1 MVFVIKG
8 KKDLEERPT
17 YVEMVDDSTVTIH
30 ESEDYEGEYLECFKT
45 TIEYYNWAEDNIEGF
60 GKPIG

>member
-8 KKDLEERPT
+8 KKDLEDRPT
-17 YVEMVDDSTVTIH
+17 YLKTVGGDNVTIH
-30 ESEDYEGEYLECFKT
+30 ESEDYKGEYLECFKT